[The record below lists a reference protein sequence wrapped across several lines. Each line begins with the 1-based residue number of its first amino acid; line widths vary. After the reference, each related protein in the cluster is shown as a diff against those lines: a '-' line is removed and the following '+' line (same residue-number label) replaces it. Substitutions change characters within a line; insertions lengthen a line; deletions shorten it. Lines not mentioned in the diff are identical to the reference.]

1 MKLLKLLIGGLVTL
15 VFVLGGMQQAR
26 AAGLLQPLNS
36 SRPALELSEHH
47 VSVTIEDGY
56 AITSVEQVFTNPNPQ
71 DLEAIYSFPVPA
83 RAAVGEFTFWIDGQP
98 VSGEVFEKAQARS
111 IYEEERRA
119 GRDAALA
126 EQDDYRSFDIAVSPV
141 RAGQDARVRLVYLQ
155 PVHADTAIGRYV
167 YPLEDGGVDE
177 QRLAF
182 WSYDDVVRERFSF
195 ELRFRSSWPV
205 EEFRLPRHPQALIE
219 RISDQEWRVSMA
231 SDTGDATV
239 AEDGAT
245 AMQRLNGEHHGQPG
259 ELQGTR
265 QAALAH
271 RLDQDIVVYWR
282 QAENLPAAVELVH
295 FREDPSGMGTFMMT
309 LTPGNE
315 LAPIVEGRDWLFV
328 LDLSGSMSGKYRS
341 LVEGVRRGLDRLQG
355 GDRFRIVLFNDRA
368 WALTPGWVPVDAAS
382 VQHYTQALEQVGP
395 TSGTNLYAGLSL
407 GLDDLDAD
415 RSSAVVQVTD
425 GVANVGLTE
434 RKDFLDLLAAK
445 DVRLFTFVMGN
456 SANRPLLYGMAR
468 VSNGFAMNVSNS
480 DDIAGKLLEATSK
493 LTHEAMHDVSVEFD
507 GVRVGDLAPETI
519 GSLYRGQQLILFG
532 HYWGAGEADLTIRGK
547 VSGRPVTWTT
557 RVAFPETAMA
567 NPELERLWA
576 FALID
581 DLQAE
586 LDYFG
591 SASELAPDLEEAIVD
606 VAVEYGLVT
615 QHTSMLV
622 LTEERFAELGIER
635 RNRDRLV
642 REALARQDRASQ
654 GVRHHRVDGEQP
666 ISSRPRASHGN
677 GGGALN
683 PWMLV
688 LLALLLWRPLSARFG
703 NVGVERA

>member
-1 MKLLKLLIGGLVTL
+1 MKILKLVLVTL
-15 VFVLGGMQQAR
+15 VFACGAMEQAR
-26 AAGLLQPLNS
+26 AAGLLQPVS
-36 SRPALELSEHH
+36 GHHPALELSEHH

-56 AITSVEQVFTNPNPQ
+56 AITSVEQVFTNPNAQ

-98 VSGEVFEKAQARS
+98 VTGEVFEKTQARAV
-111 IYEEERRA
+111 YEEERRA

-141 RAGQDARVRLVYLQ
+141 RAGQNARVRLVYLQ
-155 PVHADTAIGRYV
+155 PVHVDTAIGRYV
-167 YPLEDGGVDE
+167 YPLEEGGVDE

-182 WSYDDVVRERFSF
+182 WSYDEVVRERFSF

-205 EEFRLPRHPQALIE
+205 EEFRLPKHPQALIE
-219 RISDQEWRVSMA
+219 QVSDHEWRVSMA
-231 SDTGDATV
+231 SDSGH
-239 AEDGAT
+239 AT
-245 AMQRLNGEHHGQPG
+245 AMMQAEGEQRGTPGELQGT

-265 QAALAH
+265 QAAQAY

-282 QAENLPAAVELVH
+282 QAENLPAAVEMVH
-295 FREDPSGMGTFMMT
+295 FREDPQGMGTFMMT

-315 LAPIVEGRDWLFV
+315 LAPILEGRDWVFV
-328 LDLSGSMSGKYRS
+328 LDLSGSMSGKYQS
-341 LVEGVRRGLDRLQG
+341 LVEGVRRGLGRLQG
-355 GDRFRIVLFNDRA
+355 GDRFRIVLFNNRA

-395 TSGTNLYAGLSL
+395 SSGTNLYAGLSL
-407 GLDDLDAD
+407 GLEKLDAD
-415 RSSAVVQVTD
+415 RSSAVVLVTD

-456 SANRPLLYGMAR
+456 SANRPLLEGMAR

-480 DDIAGKLLEATSK
+480 DDISGKLLEAASK
-493 LTHEAMHDVSVEFD
+493 VTHEAMHDVSVEFD
-507 GVRVGDLAPETI
+507 GVRVADLAPATI

-547 VSGRPVTWTT
+547 VSGHPVTWTT
-557 RVAFPETAMA
+557 RAAFPVTATA

-576 FALID
+576 FALIE

-591 SASELAPDLEEAIVD
+591 STSELAPDLEEAIVD

-622 LTEERFAELGIER
+622 LTEQRFAELGIER
-635 RNRDRLV
+635 RNHKRLV
-642 REALARQDRASQ
+642 REALAQQDRASQ
-654 GVRHHRVDGEQP
+654 GVRHHQVDGDQP
-666 ISSRPRASHGN
+666 ISSQPRASHGN
-677 GGGALN
+677 GGGALS
-683 PWMLV
+683 PWF
-688 LLALLLWRPLSARFG
+688 LALLTLLVWRPLWGRVTDG
-703 NVGVERA
+703 VVERA